1 MGELKRLQQR
11 RLKVNFVDDDDDDS
25 SKSLQRTIDQ
35 MSRDITD
42 LVRASE
48 VKLKE
53 LMKCQSDD
61 KNDE

>member
-1 MGELKRLQQR
+1 
-11 RLKVNFVDDDDDDS
+11 VDDDDDDS
-25 SKSLQRTIDQ
+25 SKSLQRTID
-35 MSRDITD
+35 SLTKDVTE

-61 KNDE
+61 KNDEQSKYFKV